1 MRGFTQMGES
11 PLPIGTVTFL
21 FSDIEESTDL
31 VRRLGN
37 AIFAEVRGH
46 HRRLLRDAFRAHG
59 GHEIDTAG
67 DGFFVAFDSAR
78 DAVAAA
84 IEGQLALRGFEWPE
98 GAAVRVRV
106 GLHTAEPLLSED
118 GYVGVGVTRA
128 SRICDAGRGGQILVS
143 NATAGIVEDADLVG
157 VVLTDL
163 GLHRLKGLRV
173 KQRLFQVTAPGL
185 ESAFGPPRT
194 TDAATRK
201 PGTGTFL
208 VADLTNWQ
216 HVLQA
221 VGDEA
226 TAMLTRDYHARTS
239 ATVEAHHGAVLE
251 LVGDTVLAV
260 FHSASD
266 ALRAASAT
274 RELVGEMTWPDGVE
288 VSVTI
293 AVHSGRWSGNP
304 EQPDAGTALSKVM
317 QLGHSV
323 ELGNTIVSATT
334 AALVEGD
341 RSVPTLRRLGRQTA
355 QDDKA
360 VFGLE
365 TN

>member
-1 MRGFTQMGES
+1 
-11 PLPIGTVTFL
+11 VTFL

-37 AIFAEVRGH
+37 ETFAAVRAH
-46 HRRLLRDAFRAHG
+46 HRRLLREAFRAHG
-59 GHEIDTAG
+59 GHEVDTAG

-84 IEGQLALRGFEWPE
+84 VEGQLALRGFEWPD
-98 GAAVRVRV
+98 GAAVRVRI
-106 GLHTAEPLLSED
+106 GLHTAEPLLSQD
-118 GYVGVGVTRA
+118 GYVGIGVTRA
-128 SRICDAGRGGQILVS
+128 ARICDAGRGGQILVS
-143 NATAGIVEDADLVG
+143 NATAGVVEDADLVG

-163 GLHRLKGLRV
+163 GLHRLKGLHTQ
-173 KQRLFQVTAPGL
+173 QRLFQVTAPGL

-194 TDAATRK
+194 TDVAARK

-216 HVLQA
+216 HVILA
-221 VGDEA
+221 IGDEA
-226 TAMLTRDYHARTS
+226 TASLTRDYQARSS
-239 ATVEAHHGAVLE
+239 AAVEAHDGTVLE

-266 ALRAASAT
+266 ALRAATAI
-274 RELVGEMTWPDGVE
+274 RELVSNVEWPAGID
-288 VSVTI
+288 VSVSI
-293 AVHSGRWSGNP
+293 AVHSGRWSGDP
-304 EQPDAGTALSKVM
+304 RQPDAGTALSKVM
-317 QLGHSV
+317 KLIHSV
-323 ELGNTIVSATT
+323 ERGHTVVSATT

-341 RSVPTLRRLGRQTA
+341 RSVPTLRRLGERTA
-355 QDDKA
+355 HDDAA

-365 TN
+365 TK